1 MAKPP
6 ILGHA
11 RLLRERSRSDLVR
24 GDEVGCFRAKG
35 ARHEIG
41 GTITEEKRWLGA
53 KSRSAALTRVPPPT
67 GPYRKSST
75 RSGETELND
84 AALFSGREILRGRAG
99 MKLLSAGD
107 ITLDVEREEVRVA
120 TVAVRLTTL
129 EFRIL
134 EALVQNAGRVLTRDF
149 LTNIAMGRGLGAF
162 GRSIDVHISNLRRKL
177 GRMGALVQIKTVRGN
192 GYMLAPRRAL
202 DGAGT

>member
-6 ILGHA
+6 NLGHA

-24 GDEVGCFRAKG
+24 GDEVGCFLAKG
-35 ARHEIG
+35 DRHEIG

-53 KSRSAALTRVPPPT
+53 KSRSAALTKVPPPT